1 MSNKDNKDNNNFDY
15 EVLFNKYIIEK
26 KIGKGS
32 FGIVFTA
39 INQETN
45 ERVAVKTEINNNKI
59 QVGLLE
65 SESLR
70 MNALKGYLGI
80 PKVYQFGKVKGFNIL
95 IMELLGK
102 SLGEIFQNQNKK
114 FSLKTICVL
123 GVDMI
128 KLIEHVHEKQYL
140 HRDIKPDNFVMGR
153 EKYKD
158 VLYLI
163 DFGLAK
169 RYINSYGQHIPFKSG
184 KSMTGT
190 ARYCSI
196 YTHQG
201 IEQSRRD
208 DLESIGYVLLYFL
221 RGNLPWQGVK
231 VKNTEKH
238 YEKIGNIKQLT
249 SIDELCDGFPE
260 QFKYYFNYVKQLE
273 FDNDPNYNFLIEL
286 FEGVLRKCCNVRYI
300 SPMHQGRHSMFDWNN
315 DITQNKP
322 ASQRL
327 KSKSSLK
334 NNFKEKRRYTLKN
347 HYGSNNSEH
356 SNGENVIFDR
366 RKNTND
372 SSFYNRKET
381 KDDTKNVTSG
391 DENGIYSK
399 KKKNENVHCKC
410 SVF

>member
-1 MSNKDNKDNNNFDY
+1 MSNKDNIDNNNFDY
-15 EVLFNKYIIEK
+15 EVIFNKYIIEN

-32 FGIVFTA
+32 FGTVYTA

-45 ERVAVKTEINNNKI
+45 EKVAVKTEINNNKV

-65 SESLR
+65 SEYLR
-70 MNALKGYLGI
+70 MNALKGYIGI

-221 RGNLPWQGVK
+221 RGNLPWQGIK
-231 VKNTEKH
+231 VKNNEKH
-238 YEKIGNIKQLT
+238 YEKIGNIKQMT
-249 SIDELCDGFPE
+249 SVDELCNGFPE
-260 QFKYYFNYVKQLE
+260 QFKNYFNYVKQLE

-286 FEGVLRKCCNVRYI
+286 FESVLRKCCNVRYI
-300 SPMHQGRHSMFDWNN
+300 APLHQGRHSMFDWNN
-315 DITQNKP
+315 NIENKP
-322 ASQRL
+322 SSQRL
-327 KSKSSLK
+327 KSKSSIK
-334 NNFKEKRRYTLKN
+334 NNFKEKRRYTFKGHN
-347 HYGSNNSEH
+347 QNDVSDH

-391 DENGIYSK
+391 DENGNHPK

>member
-1 MSNKDNKDNNNFDY
+1 MSNKDNIDNNNFDY
-15 EVLFNKYIIEK
+15 EVIFNKYIIEN

-32 FGIVFTA
+32 FGTVYTA

-45 ERVAVKTEINNNKI
+45 EKVAVKTEINNNKV

-65 SESLR
+65 SEYLR
-70 MNALKGYLGI
+70 MNALKGYIGI

-102 SLGEIFQNQNKK
+102 SLGEIFQKQNKK

-399 KKKNENVHCKC
+399 KKEK
-410 SVF
+410 

>member
-15 EVLFNKYIIEK
+15 EIIFNKYLIEN

-32 FGIVFTA
+32 FGTVYTA

-45 ERVAVKTEINNNKI
+45 ERVAVKTEINNNKV

-70 MNALKGYLGI
+70 MNTLKGYLGI

-102 SLGEIFQNQNKK
+102 SLGEIFQSQNKK

-153 EKYKD
+153 DKYKD

-208 DLESIGYVLLYFL
+208 DLESIGYVLLLFL
-221 RGNLPWQGVK
+221 KGSLPWQGLK
-231 VKNTEKH
+231 DDRIEDKFYKIMEKKLQIPIEILCLNLPQEIVFYLKYVRSLRFEDKPDYDILRGFFITILYNCQGLYDLDKDYLKFDWTFDDINH
-238 YEKIGNIKQLT
+238 IWDKYRNKGIDCIHHNLNSPKKCIICHSHLENNNRSSFSNQNIH
-249 SIDELCDGFPE
+249 
-260 QFKYYFNYVKQLE
+260 
-273 FDNDPNYNFLIEL
+273 NYN
-286 FEGVLRKCCNVRYI
+286 
-300 SPMHQGRHSMFDWNN
+300 NN
-315 DITQNKP
+315 N
-322 ASQRL
+322 
-327 KSKSSLK
+327 
-334 NNFKEKRRYTLKN
+334 
-347 HYGSNNSEH
+347 NNS
-356 SNGENVIFDR
+356 N
-366 RKNTND
+366 
-372 SSFYNRKET
+372 
-381 KDDTKNVTSG
+381 
-391 DENGIYSK
+391 
-399 KKKNENVHCKC
+399 
-410 SVF
+410 